1 MELHEAPAVYEK
13 IIHYNEDKELQVRL
27 TINTFR
33 GIEYLHVRKYYLDFT
48 EEWKPSPEGVAMELD
63 FNNSRELF
71 SGLLEI
77 LSLAESKEIIEEH
90 FKDRSNRL
98 MNVNGYDYDESQYAS
113 VTKGEKRV
121 QQANDVP
128 LFTEEEILRVRRRL
142 AKHEKVRN
150 K

>member
-1 MELHEAPAVYEK
+1 MELHEAPALYEK

-90 FKDRSNRL
+90 FKD
-98 MNVNGYDYDESQYAS
+98 YIDEIY
-113 VTKGEKRV
+113 K
-121 QQANDVP
+121 
-128 LFTEEEILRVRRRL
+128 
-142 AKHEKVRN
+142 
-150 K
+150 

>member
-90 FKDRSNRL
+90 FKD
-98 MNVNGYDYDESQYAS
+98 YIDEIY
-113 VTKGEKRV
+113 K
-121 QQANDVP
+121 
-128 LFTEEEILRVRRRL
+128 
-142 AKHEKVRN
+142 
-150 K
+150 

>member
-13 IIHYNEDKELQVRL
+13 VIHYNEDKELQVRL

-90 FKDRSNRL
+90 FKD
-98 MNVNGYDYDESQYAS
+98 YIDEIY
-113 VTKGEKRV
+113 K
-121 QQANDVP
+121 
-128 LFTEEEILRVRRRL
+128 
-142 AKHEKVRN
+142 
-150 K
+150 